1 MITKIVDIIDDYILD
16 VIVTSLRA
24 LPMHN
29 AGTGQKKGQGRV
41 CDSWQTLNR
50 VPRDLHVN
58 LLPIMLTWITIIFHE
73 KERGRVVR
81 RGLLNTSG

>member
-29 AGTGQKKGQGRV
+29 AGTGKKKGQGRV
-41 CDSWQTLNR
+41 CDSWQAFNR
-50 VPRDLHVN
+50 VPQDLHAGP
-58 LLPIMLTWITIIFHE
+58 LPIMLTWIPIKKKGEEWFVA
-73 KERGRVVR
+73 GF
-81 RGLLNTSG
+81 